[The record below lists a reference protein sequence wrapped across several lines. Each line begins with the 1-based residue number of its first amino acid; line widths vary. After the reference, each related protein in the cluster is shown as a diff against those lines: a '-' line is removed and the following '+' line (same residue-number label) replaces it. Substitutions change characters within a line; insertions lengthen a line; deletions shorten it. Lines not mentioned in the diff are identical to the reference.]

1 MTILIIANID
11 LKSCHVYSYSFIL
24 KKRLLLYK
32 TISFRLVSDYFW
44 LQKIFLLG
52 NLIFIFNLN
61 IETETIIEENVN
73 TMSNNRL
80 EANEDESNKVDRP
93 ESNRQPI
100 DNEQQ
105 VRRRPVTIIKKSSS
119 SAIYES
125 LKDYSYVKKVR
136 PVSGYLMEENSN
148 MIQNFYH
155 SKRVDQNIYQTIVN
169 ESQNESKIYVDEI
182 QKDSL
187 YSKIDPNKLIRK
199 EPLAFTDLRQPSY
212 NEAIVN
218 KSYSQLNSP
227 AKLSTIT
234 DISSKQEEHETSD
247 TSPYI
252 VSSSGV
258 ISTTDEI
265 NYNESE
271 NEQDYRVSSIIPKI
285 DNIPD
290 SPKSIVLIF

>member
-1 MTILIIANID
+1 
-11 LKSCHVYSYSFIL
+11 
-24 KKRLLLYK
+24 
-32 TISFRLVSDYFW
+32 
-44 LQKIFLLG
+44 
-52 NLIFIFNLN
+52 
-61 IETETIIEENVN
+61 
-73 TMSNNRL
+73 MSNNRL